1 MILAEGNSDNPME
14 ALQTD
19 LRYTDPRSDQQ
30 VEKKSATVSSLLARL
45 LQGKAEE
52 WH

>member
-1 MILAEGNSDNPME
+1 MILAEGNNDNPMG

-19 LRYTDPRSDQQ
+19 PRYTDPRSDQQ
-30 VEKKSATVSSLLARL
+30 VEKSASVSSLLARL
-45 LQGKAEE
+45 PQSKAEG